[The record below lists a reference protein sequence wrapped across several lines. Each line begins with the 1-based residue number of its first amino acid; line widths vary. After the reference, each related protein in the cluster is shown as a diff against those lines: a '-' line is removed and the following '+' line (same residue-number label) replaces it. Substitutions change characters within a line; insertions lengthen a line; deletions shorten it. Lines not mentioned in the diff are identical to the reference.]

1 MRLESLPA
9 WEEAAVASLLRMWAL
24 GPGRELL
31 HFGVFPSKRDNYKFI
46 VHQSNPLSHALSL
59 RRQEFAKFGP

>member
-9 WEEAAVASLLRMWAL
+9 WEEAAVASLLRMLAL

-46 VHQSNPLSHALSL
+46 VHQSN
-59 RRQEFAKFGP
+59 